1 MISLAGFSAL
11 GIGIAVGLL
20 MGLTG
25 AGGGILA
32 VPALVYSQGWSMQ
45 QAMSVALLAVTC
57 AALIGAIQAWRKKLV
72 RYRAALLMALAGAPL
87 SWLGVLTAAR
97 LSQRWLMLSFS
108 MILVLVAARL
118 LQQLRASAYD
128 QAGQHVLAQIDSNTG
143 RFDWSLKT
151 AVVLAAIGAMAG
163 FVTGLL
169 GVGGGFVVVPL
180 LRHYTNLSMQGAV
193 ATSLMLISLVGTVGV
208 GSAVAHGA
216 VLPYEFS
223 AVFVGISVVGML
235 LGRRLAAHLPV
246 KTVQGVF
253 ALLLLAVAGSL
264 VLRAFMM

>member
-1 MISLAGFSAL
+1 MISFAGFSVV

-45 QAMSVALLAVTC
+45 QAMPVALLAVTC
-57 AALIGAIQAWRKKLV
+57 AALIGTLEAWRKKLV

-87 SWLGVLTAAR
+87 TLFGVFLAAR
-97 LSQRWLMLSFS
+97 LSQRWLMLVFA
-108 MILVLVAARL
+108 MILLLVATRL
-118 LQQLRASAYD
+118 LLQLRVPACD
-128 QAGQHVLAQIDSNTG
+128 QAGRQALAQINGNTG

-151 AVVLAAIGAMAG
+151 GFVLAGIGAMAG

-169 GVGGGFVVVPL
+169 GVGGGFVIVPL

-193 ATSLMLISLVGTVGV
+193 ATSLMLIALVGTVGV
-208 GSAVAHGA
+208 GFAIAHGA
-216 VLPYEFS
+216 TVPLEFS
-223 AVFVGISVVGML
+223 AAFVGIAVAGML
-235 LGRRLAAHLPV
+235 FGRRLAAHLPV

-264 VLRAFMM
+264 VFRAYM